1 MKKNVLTLI
10 LLLSF
15 LNVFSQV
22 GIGIA
27 TPAASAIL
35 DVTATD
41 KGILFPRMT
50 STERTAIVSP
60 SKGLHVFDNTTNSLW
75 FFDGANWVNYAT
87 QSKFGDIKQGI
98 QNADHDGW
106 VRLDGRANTAL
117 SATQRAVLTSLG
129 ISGAL
134 PNASSAYPVQNGTSL
149 GSVSGSNTTTLTQ
162 ANLPSVTFSGS
173 SGNAGSHSH
182 YTDPFTVYSS
192 TDGYHTHSS
201 NATGGLYNPGLQYHS
216 GYDTPTSLDN
226 YSNGTEDNLMWTLA
240 LDIYGNG
247 SHSHSIT
254 TPRTY
259 TNTIGDHSHSVTV
272 SSGGSATPINIAP
285 KSLSV
290 NMFIYLGF

>member
-10 LLLSF
+10 LILSF
-15 LNVFSQV
+15 FNGFAQV

-134 PNASSAYPVQNGTSL
+134 PNASSAYPVQNGTTL

-162 ANLPSVTFSGS
+162 ANLPSVNFSTS
-173 SGNAGSHSH
+173 VTNAGNHFHNVDPGGFWSTANGEHSH
-182 YTDPFTVYSS
+182 GSNANGGPNGYGLVYANGHATLGGSDYTWGEPNGYVTPGALSIYNNGNHSHWIDVPNTSS
-192 TDGYHTHSS
+192 T
-201 NATGGLYNPGLQYHS
+201 
-216 GYDTPTSLDN
+216 
-226 YSNGTEDNLMWTLA
+226 
-240 LDIYGNG
+240 
-247 SHSHSIT
+247 
-254 TPRTY
+254 
-259 TNTIGDHSHSVTV
+259 TNGDHGHTVTV
-272 SSGGSATPINIAP
+272 SSGGSSTPINIAP
-285 KSLSV
+285 RSLSV